1 MKKLC
6 LIGSGQPSRN
16 PRLVRDANI
25 LAAAGYEV
33 VVITPQ
39 IVQRT
44 IAYDAEITK
53 EAKWKYLSINIFQ
66 SHYNRIHWNYVRL
79 RHFVSKLFLSWL
91 SNENIIGNSCD
102 YFNVE
107 LSIMAAEVNA
117 DLYIAYQQITL
128 PAAVWAARKVHSRF
142 AVDIHDL
149 LADSLSEPVYIIRNI
164 EERYLS
170 QCVYISTMS
179 AVAAERIQKL
189 YILSEQPIV
198 LHNTPSLSERENV
211 LSPEQR
217 STSKIISIYWFGQ
230 TIGYH
235 SRADQVIRAM
245 PLLIKPIK
253 LVLRGHPDVVF
264 VNNVIALAQEL
275 GVSDYL
281 EILPVASPQD
291 MVKLAAEHDILLG
304 SQPGEDLFHQM
315 AIGNKVFTGMIAGL
329 ALALTDTIAYRSLLT
344 EFPNCG
350 FLFPD
355 ENEVEFAKKIN
366 ELIQNPE
373 ILQSMK
379 IDCWHLAESHFN
391 WEQESKKLINRLAE
405 KSSIS
410 Y

>member
-25 LAAAGYEV
+25 LAEAGYEV
-33 VVITPQ
+33 LVVTPQ

-44 IAYDAEITK
+44 IIYDEEIIR
-53 EAKWKYLSINIFQ
+53 EAKWRYISIDIFQ
-66 SHYNRIHWNYVRL
+66 SRVKQIYWNYVRL
-79 RHFVSKLFLSWL
+79 RHRLAMFLSNWS
-91 SNENIIGNSCD
+91 SNETIIGNACD

-107 LSIMAAEVNA
+107 LSKIATEFNA
-117 DLYIAYQQITL
+117 DLYIAYQQVTL
-128 PAAVWAARKVHSRF
+128 PAAVWAAKKTHSQF

-149 LADSLSEPVYIIRNI
+149 LADSPSEPVHIIRNI
-164 EERYLS
+164 EKRYLS

-179 AVAAERIQKL
+179 SVAADRIQKMYALSAQPLVL
-189 YILSEQPIV
+189 Y
-198 LHNTPSLSERENV
+198 NTPSILERVSV
-211 LSPEQR
+211 LPPEQR
-217 STSKIISIYWFGQ
+217 STSKIMSIYWFGQ

-245 PLLIKPIK
+245 VLLEKPIK
-253 LVLRGHPDVVF
+253 LVLRGHPEVVF
-264 VNNVIALAQEL
+264 VNKIIALAQEL
-275 GVSDYL
+275 GVSNCL

-315 AIGNKVFTGMIAGL
+315 AIGNKVFTGMMAGL

-355 ENEVEFAKKIN
+355 LDELELAKRIN
-366 ELIQNPE
+366 ELIQYPE
-373 ILQSMK
+373 VLQRMK
-379 IDCWHLAESHFN
+379 TSSWLLAKQYFN
-391 WEQESKKLINRLAE
+391 WEQESKQLLKKLEMIF
-405 KSSIS
+405 SV
-410 Y
+410 

>member
-25 LAAAGYEV
+25 LAATGYDV

-44 IAYDAEITK
+44 IFYDAEITK
-53 EAKWKYLSINIFQ
+53 EAKWKYISIDIFH
-66 SHYNRIHWNYVRL
+66 SRYKRIYWNYVRL
-79 RHFVSKLFLSWL
+79 RHFVSKFFSKWL
-91 SNENIIGNSCD
+91 SDENIIGNSCD
-102 YFNVE
+102 YFNIE
-107 LSIMAAEVNA
+107 LSKMAAEVNA
-117 DLYIAYQQITL
+117 DLYVAYQQVTL
-128 PAAVWAARKVHSRF
+128 PAAVWAAKKTRSQF

-149 LADSLSEPVYIIRNI
+149 LSDSPSEPVHIMRNI

-170 QCVYISTMS
+170 KCVYVSTMS
-179 AVAAERIQKL
+179 SVAAERIQKL
-189 YILSEQPIV
+189 YALSAQPIV
-198 LHNTPSLSERENV
+198 LHNTPGLLERSSI
-211 LSPEQR
+211 LPPEQR

-245 PLLIKPIK
+245 PLLEKPIK
-253 LVLRGHPDVVF
+253 LVLRGHPDAVF
-264 VNNVIALAQEL
+264 VNKIIALAQEL
-275 GVSDYL
+275 GVSDCL
-281 EILPVASPQD
+281 EILPVAAPQD
-291 MVKLAAEHDILLG
+291 MVKLAADHDILLG

-315 AIGNKVFTGMIAGL
+315 AIGNKVFTGMMAGL

-355 ENEVEFAKKIN
+355 KNEVELAKKIN
-366 ELIQNPE
+366 ELIQHPE

-379 IDCWHLAESHFN
+379 ISCWHLAESHFN

>member
-66 SHYNRIHWNYVRL
+66 SRYNRIHWNYVRL
-79 RHFVSKLFLSWL
+79 RHFVSKLFSSWL

-189 YILSEQPIV
+189 NILSEQPIV
-198 LHNTPSLSERENV
+198 LHNTPSLSERENI